1 MTSVEARP
9 AGRPPSSF
17 PSPSPSPASAAVP
30 SSQRYRAVWRWH
42 FYAGLFVAP
51 VLLVLAV
58 TGSIYLFKEPFEAW
72 RYQDVRTLAGPV
84 AAPRPLS
91 EQIEAARR
99 ARPGAPVVSVIPP
112 AAPDRTT
119 RVILQGA
126 DADPG
131 AQGVSVY
138 VHPGTARVVGQ
149 IDDATTFMRVVRTI
163 HGELMSG
170 TVGDRVVEVAAC
182 WALILVASGT
192 YLWWTGRRG
201 RRGRAARSPRGRLR
215 RLHVLAG
222 VGAGAVVVFLVVS
235 GLPWSGVWGDGLQRL
250 QERTGSTAP
259 SAADFPHTSTP
270 PLSGEL
276 STHPDA
282 KVPWAAER
290 LPVPQS
296 GTAAHGSG
304 DPGSGDPGS
313 GGEHAG
319 HGGGGGVLRPGALP
333 VEAAL
338 AAARPAVAACAECDV
353 KVLLPDGPTGV
364 YTVVAEPRRDPS
376 AARTLHVDQYTG
388 RVLTSYGWAEYG
400 TMAKLVEQ
408 GIALHEGR
416 RYGPANVAVMLT
428 ACLALITLVVTGVW
442 MWWKRRPRGRAGA
455 PARPTD
461 RRTAYGVIAIM
472 ALLGLVFPL
481 AGITMAAVLL
491 LDRLVLRRVR
501 AVARFVG

>member
-9 AGRPPSSF
+9 VSTPAPP
-17 PSPSPSPASAAVP
+17 AAA

-72 RYQDVRTLAGPV
+72 RYQDVRELAQPV

-91 EQIEAARR
+91 EQIAAAQR
-99 ARPGAPVVSVIPP
+99 ARPGAPVMSVIPP
-112 AAPDRTT
+112 ASPDRTT
-119 RVILQGA
+119 RVILQGV
-126 DADPG
+126 DSGPF

-138 VHPGTARVVGQ
+138 VHPGTGEVVGQ
-149 IDDATTFMRVVRTI
+149 IDDAATFMRVVRTI

-192 YLWWTGRRG
+192 YLWWTGRGTRS
-201 RRGRAARSPRGRLR
+201 RASRSARGRLR
-215 RLHVLAG
+215 RLHVLVG
-222 VGAGAVVVFLVVS
+222 VGAGAVVVFLVMS
-235 GLPWSGVWGDGLQRL
+235 GLPWSGVWGDGLQRV

-259 SAADFPHTSTP
+259 SAADFPSTSTP

-276 STHPDA
+276 SGNPDA

-290 LPVPQS
+290 LPVPS
-296 GTAAHGSG
+296 
-304 DPGSGDPGS
+304 S

-319 HGGGGGVLRPGALP
+319 HGGGGGVLQPGALP

-338 AAARPAVAACAECDV
+338 AAAGPSVASCAECDV

-376 AARTLHVDQYTG
+376 AARTLHVDQYSG
-388 RVLTSYGWAEYG
+388 KVLTSYGWAEYG
-400 TMAKLVEQ
+400 TVAKLVEQ

-416 RYGPANVAVMLT
+416 RYGPANLAVMLA
-428 ACLALITLVVTGVW
+428 ACLALVTLVVTGTM

-461 RRTAYGVIAIM
+461 RRSAYGVIAIM
-472 ALLGLVFPL
+472 AVLGLVFPL
-481 AGITMAAVLL
+481 AGVTMAAVLL
-491 LDRLVLRRVR
+491 LDWLVLRRIP

>member
-9 AGRPPSSF
+9 A
-17 PSPSPSPASAAVP
+17 PSPTTPAPAS

-58 TGSIYLFKEPFEAW
+58 TGAVYLFKEPFEEW
-72 RYQDVRTLAGPV
+72 RYQDVRTLAQPV

-91 EQIEAARR
+91 EQIAAARD
-99 ARPGAPVVSVIPP
+99 ARPGAAVMSVVPP
-112 AAPDRTT
+112 SSPDRTT

-126 DADPG
+126 DTGPF

-138 VHPGTARVVGQ
+138 VDPGTARVVGQ
-149 IDDATTFMRVVRTI
+149 IDDAATFMRMVRTI

-170 TVGDRVVEVAAC
+170 VAGDRVVEIAAC

-192 YLWWTGRRG
+192 YLWWTGRRT
-201 RRGRAARSPRGRLR
+201 RARASRSPRGRLR
-215 RLHVLAG
+215 RLHVRVG
-222 VGAGAVVVFLVVS
+222 VGSGAVVVFLVVS

-259 SAADFPHTSTP
+259 NAADFPHTSTP
-270 PLSGEL
+270 PLSGDL
-276 STHPDA
+276 SANPDA

-290 LPVPQS
+290 LPVPE
-296 GTAAHGSG
+296 
-304 DPGSGDPGS
+304 S
-313 GGEHAG
+313 GGHAGHAG
-319 HGGGGGVLRPGALP
+319 HGGAAQAGALP

-338 AAARPAVAACAECDV
+338 AAARPAVASCGECEV

-376 AARTLHVDQYTG
+376 AARTLHVDQYSG
-388 RVLTSYGWAEYG
+388 KVLTSYGWAEYG

-416 RYGPANVAVMLT
+416 RYGPANLAVMLA
-428 ACLALITLVVTGVW
+428 ACLSLITLVVTGGW

-455 PARPTD
+455 PARPAD

-472 ALLGLVFPL
+472 AVLGLVFPL
-481 AGITMAAVLL
+481 AGATMVAVLL
-491 LDRLVLRRVR
+491 LDRLVLRRVP